1 MTTEFRTMTAET
13 KDELLACEHETP
25 SVFDMMWDSAMTFF
39 KCVGV
44 FAFICFAIGYFSDTK
59 AQTKQCEPSKTV
71 LARSIFK

>member
-1 MTTEFRTMTAET
+1 MANHTDPIDADIES
-13 KDELLACEHETP
+13 P
-25 SVFDMMWDSAMTFF
+25 SVADMMWDSMMTFF

-59 AQTKQCEPSKTV
+59 AQTKQCEPTKTV

>member
-1 MTTEFRTMTAET
+1 MTTEFRTMTAEA
-13 KDELLACEHETP
+13 KDELLACEHEVP
-25 SVFDMMWDSAMTFF
+25 SPFEMIWNSIMTFF

-44 FAFICFAIGYFSDTK
+44 FAVICFAIGYFSDTK

>member
-1 MTTEFRTMTAET
+1 MANHTDPIDADIES
-13 KDELLACEHETP
+13 P
-25 SVFDMMWDSAMTFF
+25 SVADRMWDSMMTFF

-59 AQTKQCEPSKTV
+59 AQTKQCEPTKTV

>member
-1 MTTEFRTMTAET
+1 MTTESNDDMVEY
-13 KDELLACEHETP
+13 ESQTP
-25 SVFDMMWDSAMTFF
+25 IEMMWDSAMTFF

-44 FAFICFAIGYFSDTK
+44 FAFFCFAIGYFTDTK